1 MIKSLMIDFN
11 NYNGHHMTLSG
22 KEPFHKSELHEL
34 ESNMLRDNVIS
45 MLLPLTWL
53 EVNDEL
59 SFQYKIEG
67 YRLLT
72 HVMRKQPLTML
83 RYYSLLLSITDALAT
98 CYEYM
103 LRPECCLID
112 EHVLYIDEQ
121 GDKLL
126 LPYLPLLQPVYE
138 QQGQQLLLL
147 AVRWAELVNDLDA
160 EGYHRILYLLSEEK
174 LAISPLRQLLL
185 DLIHMQTKHQSKS
198 NHERAHHNDKR
209 HVVNRPALTVV
220 DHGLSTTNT
229 LITNHSPFAKEQN
242 TSFSPP
248 DPAQQQTYIATPQQE
263 TEQAVMESHLS
274 YQHWQGLE
282 GEELYNDD
290 TEEQKVTWKHG
301 LLVVVMLVLLALAW
315 LQLYS
320 ANQTTDNLLLCV
332 GISVGIIALLG
343 VLLQKPLR
351 GLFAGAMQKRNKLQL
366 APEAGWTS
374 SMMDLD
380 DAVPVEKDDEQ
391 RASSKLYSLLGLS
404 HSNNEHSSQQ
414 VSDSSTERHDQSLQF
429 AREQS
434 LTPIQEQYTRN
445 NGYDLATVQLDE
457 AQATSLLK
465 KDELVLKRSM
475 NGMEEQIQIAGASF
489 LIGRAEEGV
498 HYREGAKGV
507 SRIHIEFELVNSK
520 LHVKDAGSRNGT
532 FLNGQLMIAY
542 KAYQLNKG
550 DKLQLASRE
559 GPIYERVS

>member
-1 MIKSLMIDFN
+1 MIDFN

-22 KEPFHKSELHEL
+22 KEPFQKSELHEL

-72 HVMRKQPLTML
+72 HVLRKQPLTML

-185 DLIHMQTKHQSKS
+185 DLIHMQSTYQTKSTDEKV
-198 NHERAHHNDKR
+198 NHNDKR

-220 DHGLSTTNT
+220 DHGLSATNPQ
-229 LITNHSPFAKEQN
+229 INDHSPFAKEQDAPS
-242 TSFSPP
+242 TPLK
-248 DPAQQQTYIATPQQE
+248 PAQQQSYLGTPQQE
-263 TEQAVMESHLS
+263 AEQSVIEAQLLDN
-274 YQHWQGLE
+274 HWHGLE
-282 GEELYNDD
+282 DEKLYNDD
-290 TEEQKVTWKHG
+290 TEEQMTWKHG
-301 LLVVVMLVLLALAW
+301 LLVLVMLILLALAW

-351 GLFAGAMQKRNKLQL
+351 GLFAGSMQKRNKLQL
-366 APEAGWTS
+366 ATEAGWTS

-380 DAVPVEKDDEQ
+380 DAVPAEKDDEQ

-404 HSNNEHSSQQ
+404 HSNNAHSSQQ

-429 AREQS
+429 DREQS

-445 NGYDLATVQLDE
+445 NGFDLATVQLDE

-465 KDELVLKRSM
+465 KNDLVLKRSM

-489 LIGRAEEGV
+489 LVGRAEEGV

-507 SRIHIEFELVNSK
+507 SRIHIEFELVNGK

-542 KAYQLNKG
+542 KSYPLNNG